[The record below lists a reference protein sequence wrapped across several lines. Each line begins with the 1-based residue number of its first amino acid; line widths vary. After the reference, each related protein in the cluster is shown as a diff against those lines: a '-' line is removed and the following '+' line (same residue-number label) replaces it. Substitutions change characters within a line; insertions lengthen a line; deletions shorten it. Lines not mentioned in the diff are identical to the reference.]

1 MSKPSSGVDKQI
13 KKLSKFH
20 LKLKQLINDQS
31 VNVDTAKTLEPILEK
46 VVRSLAIEIELERKQ
61 NEISLAIIN
70 SEIKLDLIDRDAND
84 ARIIDRQRISSEKG
98 EEFST
103 VMLKNRERVGQ
114 IDAELSLACPWF
126 RTRVCKSLSVFDKH
140 EK

>member
-1 MSKPSSGVDKQI
+1 MQRVGSGVDKQI

-20 LKLKQLINDQS
+20 LKLKQLINDDS

-46 VVRSLAIEIELERKQ
+46 VVRSLAVEIELERKQ

-103 VMLKNRERVGQ
+103 IMLKNRERVGQ

-126 RTRVCKSLSVFDKH
+126 RTRVCKSLSVFDKQ